1 MKWQQ
6 LIGDIYVETSLELER
21 VLEGLTVDDLNK
33 QPDSNCNSIGWLAWH
48 LARGQDGDNEGLT
61 GEEQVW
67 IKDEWFNRFDR
78 APDPTD
84 TGYSHSPEDVAAFKS
99 PDSKTLIEYYHAVL
113 EKTLHYISNKL
124 TEADLEREFKNPIF
138 PGTTEVRGLLVAVIS
153 DNLQHVGQI
162 AYVRGLL
169 KGKGWS
175 DI

>member
-6 LIGDIYVETSLELER
+6 LIGDIYAETSLELER
-21 VLEGLTVDDLNK
+21 ALDGLSVDDLNQ
-33 QPDSNCNSIGWLAWH
+33 QPASNCNSIGWLAWH
-48 LARGQDGDNEGLT
+48 LARGHDGDNEGLT

-67 IKDEWFNRFDR
+67 IKDEWYSRFGR
-78 APDPTD
+78 TPDPMD
-84 TGYSHSPEDVAAFKS
+84 TGYSHSLEDIAAFKS
-99 PDSKTLIEYYHAVL
+99 PDSRTLIEYYHAVL
-113 EKTLHYISNKL
+113 EKTLYYINNKL
-124 TEADLEREFKNPIF
+124 TEADLEREFINPIF
-138 PGTTEVRGLLVAVIS
+138 PKTTKVRRLLVAIIS